1 MKRLLEKIGKRGVAA
16 AAGALLG
23 LAVVLAA
30 AAFLIFSVRTGG
42 HVHLGL
48 DVYDARADELSCEDY
63 AAAAER
69 YPNKLIRWSVPVG
82 GERFDSFSKT
92 ITLRSLGAD
101 EVGNLKYFPYLE
113 KIDARECSDY
123 AALAEACRE
132 LEGVGI
138 DWSVPS
144 TDGDI
149 PGSTGTL
156 AVRAMQPEEI
166 KALIPL
172 LPKLERLD
180 LRGAEM
186 DEGSVDALAA
196 ELTELE
202 VKYTVRFWGME
213 APEDCEELVLPEGS
227 YGDPKELETAM
238 GRLKKLGRADVS
250 LSGLGPFEVAEL
262 LEKFPDIRIDYA
274 IRIGSARADADSEEL
289 DVSGVQL
296 DGPEEVE
303 TAIGLM
309 PNVKKVVMCDCGIP
323 DEEMDALNRKYEDVR
338 FVWMLHFS
346 VYSLRTDATIFC
358 ASDLPPHYLAPE
370 MTDEELEP
378 IKYCTDLIALDLGHM
393 RYTDLSFLYNM
404 PHLKYLILVEARY
417 HDITPI
423 GSLEELEYLEIFMN
437 RIDDISP
444 LTNCKKLKHL
454 NMCYCFGFDPEPVK
468 QLTSLERLWWV
479 GAFPSYVIK
488 NSISEALSDT
498 YCYMPYTD
506 PQGSTGG
513 GWREDPAYFEMRD
526 VFGMYYQPGGTGIH

>member
-1 MKRLLEKIGKRGVAA
+1 MKRLLEKLGKRGVLA

-23 LAVVLAA
+23 LAVMLGAV
-30 AAFLIFSVRTGG
+30 AFLLFSVRTGG
-42 HVHLGL
+42 HLHLGV
-48 DVYDARADELSCEDY
+48 DVYDARADELSCEEYD
-63 AAAAER
+63 AAAER
-69 YPNKLIRWSVPVG
+69 HPDKLIRWSVPVG
-82 GERFDSFSKT
+82 GERYDSFAKE
-92 ITLRSLGAD
+92 ITLRALGED
-101 EVGNLKYFPYLE
+101 EVKRLKYFPYLE
-113 KIDARECSDY
+113 KIDARKCGDY
-123 AALAEACRE
+123 TALAAACRE
-132 LEGVGI
+132 LEGVYI

-144 TDGDI
+144 ADGDI
-149 PGSTGTL
+149 PGNSETL
-156 AVRAMQPEEI
+156 TVHDMRPDEI
-166 KALIPL
+166 KAIVPL
-172 LPKLERLD
+172 LPKLKRLD
-180 LRGAEM
+180 LRGAELK
-186 DEGSVDALAA
+186 DGQIDALAA
-196 ELTELE
+196 ELTGLE

-213 APEDCEELVLPEGS
+213 TPEDCEELILPEGS
-227 YGDPKELETAM
+227 YGKPGELETAM
-238 GRLKKLGRADVS
+238 GRLKRLKRADIS

-262 LEKFPDIRIDYA
+262 LEKFPGLDIEYA
-274 IRIGSARADADSEEL
+274 IRFGGVSTAPDSEEL
-289 DVSGVQL
+289 DVSGVL
-296 DGPEEVE
+296 FDSPDEVE
-303 TAIGLM
+303 TAMTLM
-309 PNVKKVVMCDCGIP
+309 PNLKKVIMCDCGIP

-454 NMCYCFGFDPEPVK
+454 NMCYCFGFDPEPIK

-479 GAFPSYVIK
+479 GVFPSYVIK
-488 NSISEALSDT
+488 NSIKDALGDT
-498 YCYMPYTD
+498 YCYMPYSD